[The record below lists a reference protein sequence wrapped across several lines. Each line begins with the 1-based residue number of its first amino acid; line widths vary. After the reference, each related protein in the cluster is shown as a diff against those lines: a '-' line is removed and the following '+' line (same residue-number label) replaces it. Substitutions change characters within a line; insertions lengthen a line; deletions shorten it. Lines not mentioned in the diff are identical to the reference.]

1 MRILPHLFAAFVLVA
16 CGGKSEPLTLTT
28 YNAGLAVAFVPAAN
42 ERAPDTAAAV
52 TALDSDFVCLQEVWL
67 PEHVA
72 MFDAAAKKAGFEHRY
87 FPEAQQE
94 VMPEAA
100 CAAGELD
107 DLISCMDV
115 ECGSVCD
122 DELVDCLFASCPLDF
137 LSLGKTCNRCV
148 QAHVGTATPDEVAA
162 TCNAGGIEY
171 AYGGSFGT
179 GILSKYPISVEE
191 IVLDSTTNRRGLLH
205 ATVDAPD
212 GPIDAYC
219 THLTAGLSLIPYPRD
234 EGSWESEQGDQVALL
249 AGLLADAPDPVM
261 VLGDLNNGP
270 ATNDADAEFE
280 AHFQLLLDAGL
291 EAPYV
296 DLDGSCTFC
305 PENALSSVDSS
316 ETGELIDH
324 ILIRGFD
331 PELALSARRELDQA
345 MSVESCGA
353 PIDGAHSDHFG
364 VSVVIGE

>member
-1 MRILPHLFAAFVLVA
+1 MRVLAILTALSLTA
-16 CGGKSEPLTLTT
+16 CGKSEPFTVST

-42 ERAPDTAAAV
+42 ERAPDTAQAVAALE
-52 TALDSDFVCLQEVWL
+52 TDLVCLQEVWL

-72 MFDAAAKKAGFEHRY
+72 LFDEAAKKAGFEHRY
-87 FPEAQQE
+87 FPDPQQE
-94 VMPEAA
+94 DMPSPA

-107 DLISCMDV
+107 DLITCMDV
-115 ECGSVCD
+115 DCGSVCD
-122 DELVDCLFASCPLDF
+122 DELVDCLFASCPLEF
-137 LSLGKTCNRCV
+137 LTLGKTCNRCV
-148 QAHVGTATPDEVAA
+148 QAHVGTATPAEVADE
-162 TCNAGGIEY
+162 CNNGGIEY

-179 GILSKYPISVEE
+179 GILSKYPFEVEE
-191 IVLDSTTNRRGLLH
+191 IVLASTTNRRGLLH
-205 ATVDAPD
+205 ATVEGPE
-212 GPIDAYC
+212 GPIDTYC

-280 AHFQLLLDAGL
+280 AHFQMLLDEGMK
-291 EAPYV
+291 APYV

-331 PELALSARRELDQA
+331 PEAELSVRRDLDQA
-345 MSVESCGA
+345 LTVTSCEA
-353 PIDGAHSDHFG
+353 PLDGAHSDHYG
-364 VSVVIGE
+364 ISVTMTP